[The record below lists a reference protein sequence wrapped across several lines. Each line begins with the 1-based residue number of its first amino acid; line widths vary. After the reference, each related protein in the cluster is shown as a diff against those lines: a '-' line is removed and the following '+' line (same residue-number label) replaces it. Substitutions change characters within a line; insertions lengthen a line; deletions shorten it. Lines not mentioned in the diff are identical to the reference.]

1 MGRVQRSTLV
11 ALGLIGVL
19 AGAACVPAAGRQA
32 SSDPGSAGP
41 AAPGGPP
48 APRETAVLTQKNDA
62 ARLGWSSH
70 ETVLDTSSVQAGRFG
85 KRLSYPV
92 DGQVYAQPLFVPGLA
107 VSGARHNTVIV
118 ATERDSVYAFDAD
131 ARGAPPP
138 PLWHTSFL
146 TGGARPLSS
155 RTDVSCDAVQPAVGI
170 TGTPVVDPDT
180 MTLYVVAATREGSG
194 VLYRLH
200 ALDLATGRDRLPP
213 VVLQATVPGSGIG
226 SSGGRQMFVPAREQ
240 QRMGLL
246 LLRGI
251 VYAAFASY
259 CDRSP
264 SAGWI
269 LGYRASDLGQAV
281 VWDDTPDGYLG
292 GLWESG
298 TGLSADDAGHVY
310 VVSGNGSFDLDGGG
324 RNAGNSL
331 LELEP
336 ANGTLAVVDYFSP
349 FNQACL
355 NHHDQELGSS
365 GLLLL
370 RQHGEVLFTGKEG
383 RVYVTALGHL
393 GGYRTIPDVCNHQA
407 RTDVDQVVQELPEN
421 SLAGGVWGS
430 PSYWSGDAGEFV
442 YTAGVAGHLKAWR
455 LAGGRVVTPA
465 ASEAPESLDYPG
477 GVPVVS
483 SNGGAAGSGVV
494 WLLDQA
500 HGPALRAFDATALAR
515 ELYSS
520 QTNPRRDGL
529 GSYVKF
535 SVPTV
540 AAGRVFAGTA
550 SALVVYGLLN

>member
-1 MGRVQRSTLV
+1 MGRRVQRATLV
-11 ALGLIGVL
+11 ALGLVGVL
-19 AGAACVPAAGRQA
+19 AGAACVPAAGPRGA
-32 SSDPGSAGP
+32 DPEVP
-41 AAPGGPP
+41 APPAPGGPP
-48 APRETAVLTQKNDA
+48 APPETAVLTQKGDV

-70 ETVLDTSSVQAGRFG
+70 ETVLDTSGVQPGRFG
-85 KRLSYPV
+85 RRVSYPV

-107 VSGARHNTVIV
+107 VRGARHNTVVV
-118 ATERDSVYAFDAD
+118 ATERDTVYAFDAD
-131 ARGAPPP
+131 ARGTVPP
-138 PLWHTSFL
+138 PLWRTSL
-146 TGGARPLSS
+146 LAGGARPLSS
-155 RTDVSCDAVQPAVGI
+155 RTDVSCDAIQPAVGV
-170 TGTPVVDPDT
+170 TGTPIIDPDT
-180 MTLYVVAATREGSG
+180 MTLYVVAASREGSRA
-194 VLYRLH
+194 VYRLH
-200 ALDLATGRDRLPP
+200 ALDLATGHDRLPP
-213 VVLQATVPGSGIG
+213 VVLQASVPGGGTG
-226 SSGGRQMFVPAREQ
+226 SAGGRQTFVPAREQ

-246 LLRGI
+246 LLHGV

-281 VWDDTPDGYLG
+281 VWDDTADGYLG

-298 TGLSADDAGHVY
+298 TGLSADDDGHIF
-310 VVSGNGSFDLDGGG
+310 VVSGNGSFDLDSGG
-324 RNAGNSL
+324 RDAGNSL

-336 ANGTLAVVDYFSP
+336 AGGTLAVVDYFSP

-370 RQHGEVLFTGKEG
+370 RQHGEVVLTGKEG
-383 RVYVTALGHL
+383 RVYVTAQGHL
-393 GGYRTIPDVCNHQA
+393 GGYRTVPDACNHQE
-407 RTDVDQVVQELPEN
+407 RTDVDQVVQELPQN

-430 PSYWSGDAGEFV
+430 PSYWSGDAGELV
-442 YTAGVAGHLKAWR
+442 YTAGIADHLKAWR
-455 LAGGRVVTPA
+455 VAGGRIVTPPV
-465 ASEAPESLDYPG
+465 SEAPESLDYPG

-483 SNGGAAGSGVV
+483 SSGGAAGTGIV

-500 HGPALRAFDATALAR
+500 HGPALRAYDAAALGR

-520 QTNPRRDGL
+520 QQNPKRDGL

-540 AAGRVFAGTA
+540 ANGRVFVGTA
-550 SALVVYGLLN
+550 SALVVFGPLN